1 MGENVTY
8 LAKEMPNTYDY
19 VCASEF
25 VITKAGFGMIA
36 EVLLA
41 KKKRAVIERDGIA
54 EARATVE
61 WLVSQD

>member
-1 MGENVTY
+1 
-8 LAKEMPNTYDY
+8 MPNTYDY

-54 EARATVE
+54 EARATVK
-61 WLVSQD
+61 WLVSQN